1 MQRKISLNRR
11 FKADVFAVCLSV
23 CVCFFFEI
31 IIKSLIFKLIFF
43 NSSFSFP
50 VNFLFL
56 QY

>member
-23 CVCFFFEI
+23 CVFFFFEI

>member
-23 CVCFFFEI
+23 CVCVFFEI